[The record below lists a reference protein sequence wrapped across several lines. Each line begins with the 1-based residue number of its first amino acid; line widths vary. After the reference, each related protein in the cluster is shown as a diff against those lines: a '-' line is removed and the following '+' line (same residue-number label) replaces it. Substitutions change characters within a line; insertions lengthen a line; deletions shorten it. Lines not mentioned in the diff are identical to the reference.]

1 MRYNYKTSGVCSRSI
16 TFEVENGIVSSVSY
30 EGGCNGNLQGIS
42 RLVEGK
48 TVDEV
53 IAALSGIRCGYKDTS
68 CPDQLTRALLQ
79 VKSQQDGE

>member
-79 VKSQQDGE
+79 VKNQQDGE